1 MPIIPLSLPDIYVA
15 QARLRPYL
23 PPTPLLEATSLT
35 AQVGQPVWA
44 KLETVQPTGSFK
56 ARGALH
62 ALLTLDPALRPQ
74 GVVTASAGNH
84 GLGVAYA
91 ARLVGTTAHIFLGDQ
106 SSPAK
111 QARIRRL
118 GATVHLVPGAYEQA
132 HHAAD
137 EFAHQTGRPY
147 IHAYADPVIM
157 AGQGTLA
164 LELLAQRPD
173 LSAVI
178 VPVGGGGLISG
189 MAVAL
194 KTLRPDIQLIAV
206 QPEASP
212 SLSRSLADGTV
223 YEDYPAGET
232 IADGVAGGVGQAVV
246 AVARAGWINQVVD
259 VPEVRL
265 RRALA
270 WTVRE
275 EGWLIE
281 GSAALPIAALLD
293 GAVRVQGPVAVV
305 LTGGNIAAELVMEI
319 LRERDA

>member
-1 MPIIPLSLPDIYVA
+1 MPIIPLTLPDVYVA

-35 AQVGQPVWA
+35 ARVGQPVLA

-56 ARGALH
+56 VRGALQ
-62 ALLTLDPALRPQ
+62 ALLTLDPARRPQ

-91 ARLVGTTAHIFLGDQ
+91 GRLLDTPAHIFLGDQ
-106 SSPAK
+106 ASPAK
-111 QARIRRL
+111 VARIRRL
-118 GATVHLVPGAYEQA
+118 GAHVHLVPGAYDAA
-132 HHAAD
+132 HHAA
-137 EFAHQTGRPY
+137 EEYTRQTGLPY
-147 IHAYADPVIM
+147 VHAYADPAIM
-157 AGQGTLA
+157 AAQGTLG

-173 LSAVI
+173 LRAVI

-194 KTLRPDIQLIAV
+194 KSQRPAIRLVAV

-223 YEDYPAGET
+223 YEEYAAGET
-232 IADGVAGGVGQAVV
+232 IADGVAGGVGHAVV
-246 AVARAGWINQVVD
+246 ALARAGWIDQVVD
-259 VPEVRL
+259 IPEASL

-275 EGWLIE
+275 EGWLVE
-281 GSAALPIAALLD
+281 GSAALPVAALLE
-293 GAVRVQGPVAVV
+293 GVVEVQGPVAVV
-305 LTGGNIAAELVMEI
+305 LTGGNIAAELLLEVM
-319 LRERDA
+319 RE

>member
-1 MPIIPLSLPDIYVA
+1 MPSISLSLPDIYVA

-35 AQVGQPVWA
+35 AQVGHSVWA

-56 ARGALH
+56 VRGALN
-62 ALLTLDPALRPQ
+62 ALLTLDPALLPQ

-84 GLGVAYA
+84 GLGLAYA
-91 ARLVGTTAHIFLGDQ
+91 ARQVGTMAHIFLGTQ
-106 SSPAK
+106 ASPAK
-111 QARIRRL
+111 IARIHRL
-118 GATVHLVPGAYEQA
+118 GATVHLVPGTYAEA
-132 HHAAD
+132 HHAAE
-137 EFAHQTGRPY
+137 EFTQQTGLPY
-147 IHAYADPVIM
+147 IHAYAGSIVM

-178 VPVGGGGLISG
+178 VPVGGGGLIAG
-189 MAVAL
+189 MAVVL

-223 YEDYPAGET
+223 YEEYPAGET
-232 IADGVAGGVGQAVV
+232 IADGVAGGVGHAVV
-246 AVARAGWINQVVD
+246 AVARAGWIDQVVD
-259 VPEVRL
+259 LPEASL
-265 RRALA
+265 HRALA
-270 WTVRE
+270 WTVRQ

-293 GAVRVQGPVAVV
+293 GAVRVEGPVAVV
-305 LTGGNIAAELVMEI
+305 LTGGNIAAAVVMEI
-319 LRERDA
+319 LGE